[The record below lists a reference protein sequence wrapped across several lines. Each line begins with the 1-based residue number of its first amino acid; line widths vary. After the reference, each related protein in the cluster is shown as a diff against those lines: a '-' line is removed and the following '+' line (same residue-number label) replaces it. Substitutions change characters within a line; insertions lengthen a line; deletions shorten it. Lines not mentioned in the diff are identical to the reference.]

1 MKRSVKKSL
10 QSLIC
15 AMFITSAAQAADHI
29 SIPEM
34 GTAGA
39 RGMTVQTE
47 RLYGEYFMRKARGAG
62 IISYDPVMTEF
73 INSVGQKL
81 VLNANNVYFPFEF
94 FLSADPSLNAA
105 AFLGGKVQVN
115 AGLFHYTDN
124 EDEFASVLAHE
135 ISHITQRHIARFIE
149 EQSDRGAI
157 SIASI
162 IGSIALAILNPTVGA
177 AAFSTSAGLM
187 AQTGINF
194 TRDNEYE
201 ADRIGISVLEKA
213 GYNPMAMSTLFK
225 KLFSM
230 QGNINSA
237 YALLIDH
244 PLSEI
249 RVAEAYNRAKNMP
262 KRNNSTDPNF
272 MFAKARVDVRYMNLK
287 LKEFKE
293 RLLNTEK
300 VNRYYKNYAL
310 SLIYYGEKNY
320 SKAKEYL
327 EKLSSMSSN
336 DFIVD
341 LYTDIDLESGNTSS
355 AIARLRALYSKKPY
369 DSAITINLANAYLK
383 AREGK
388 QAQQVLEKF
397 LQKYPNDSF
406 ASEMLTESFLQQKNK
421 CQAFITHA
429 QTMALK
435 SDYTRAFNS
444 LNDAMHT
451 CKGSYAQIARAQY
464 SKISDQKDFDEKLEK
479 RR

>member
-1 MKRSVKKSL
+1 MKRSLRQNILSVV
-10 QSLIC
+10 C
-15 AMFITSAAQAADHI
+15 AMFFSASAQAADNI
-29 SIPEM
+29 SIPEI
-34 GTAGA
+34 GTAGS

-47 RLYGEYFMRKARGAG
+47 RLYGEYFMRKARGSG
-62 IISYDPVMTEF
+62 IISYDPVMNEF

-81 VLNANNVYFPFEF
+81 IISASNVYFPFEF

-135 ISHITQRHIARFIE
+135 ISHVTQRHIARFIE
-149 EQSDRGAI
+149 EQSDRSAI

-162 IGSIALAILNPTVGA
+162 IGSIAISILNPTVGA
-177 AAFSTSAGLM
+177 AALSTSTGIM
-187 AQTGINF
+187 AQSGINF

-244 PLSEI
+244 PLSEV

-262 KRNNSTDPNF
+262 KRENSTNPNF
-272 MFAKARVDVRYMNLK
+272 MFAKARVDVRYMNLR
-287 LKEFKE
+287 LNDFKD
-293 RLLNTEK
+293 RLLTAEK

-310 SLIYYGEKNY
+310 ALIYYGEKNY
-320 SKAKEYL
+320 SKAREYL
-327 EKLSSMSSN
+327 EKLSSMSTN
-336 DFIVD
+336 DFVVD
-341 LYTDIDLESGNTSS
+341 LYTDIDIESGNADS
-355 AIARLRALYSKKPY
+355 AISRLKSIYNKKPY
-369 DSAITINLANAYLK
+369 DSAIAINLANAYLK
-383 AREGK
+383 AKQGK
-388 QAQQVLEKF
+388 QAQVILEKF

-406 ASEMLTESFLQQKNK
+406 ASELLTESFLLQKNK
-421 CQAFITHA
+421 CQAYITHA
-429 QTMALK
+429 QTMALR

-451 CKGSYAQIARAQY
+451 CKGSFNQIARASY

>member
-1 MKRSVKKSL
+1 MRRSVK
-10 QSLIC
+10 QSI
-15 AMFITSAAQAADHI
+15 ASVVSAVFLSTAVHAADNI

-34 GTAGA
+34 GTAGV
-39 RGMTVQTE
+39 RGMTVQAE

-62 IISYDPVMTEF
+62 AISYDPVMTEF
-73 INSVGQKL
+73 INSVVQKL
-81 VLNANNVYFPFEF
+81 ILSADNVYFPFEF
-94 FLSADPSLNAA
+94 FLSADPTLNAS

-115 AGLFHYTDN
+115 AGLFHYTDS

-162 IGSIALAILNPTVGA
+162 IGSIAIAIINPTVGA
-177 AAFSTSAGLM
+177 AAFSTTAGIM
-187 AQTGINF
+187 SQSGINF

-213 GYNPMAMSTLFK
+213 GYNPMAMSSLFK

-262 KRNNSTDPNF
+262 QRKNSNDPNF
-272 MFAKARVDVRYMNLK
+272 MLAKARVDVRYMNLK
-287 LKEFKE
+287 LNDFKE
-293 RLLNTEK
+293 RLLKAEK
-300 VNRYYKNYAL
+300 VNHYYKNYAL
-310 SLIYYGEKNY
+310 ALIYYGEKNY
-320 SKAKEYL
+320 SKAIDYL
-327 EKLSSMSSN
+327 EKLSSLSSN

-341 LYTDIDLESGNTSS
+341 LYTDIDIERG
-355 AIARLRALYSKKPY
+355 KY
-369 DSAITINLANAYLK
+369 DSAISRLRTIYAKKPFDSAIAVNLANAYLK
-383 AREGK
+383 AKQGK
-388 QAQQVLEKF
+388 QAQAVLEKF

-406 ASEMLTESFLQQKNK
+406 ANEMLTESFLLQKNK
-421 CQAFITHA
+421 CQALITHA
-429 QTMALK
+429 QTLALK
-435 SDYTRAFNS
+435 ADYNKAFNS

-451 CKGSYAQIARAQY
+451 CKGSYSQIARAKFA
-464 SKISDQKDFDEKLEK
+464 KISDQKDFDEKLEK

>member
-1 MKRSVKKSL
+1 MKRSIKKNL
-10 QSLIC
+10 YSLIC
-15 AMFITSAAQAADHI
+15 AMFITSAAQAADNI
-29 SIPEM
+29 FIPEM

-157 SIASI
+157 SIAGI
-162 IGSIALAILNPTVGA
+162 IGSIALAIINPTVGA

-201 ADRIGISVLEKA
+201 ADRIGISVLDKA

-249 RVAEAYNRAKNMP
+249 RVAE
-262 KRNNSTDPNF
+262 
-272 MFAKARVDVRYMNLK
+272 
-287 LKEFKE
+287 
-293 RLLNTEK
+293 
-300 VNRYYKNYAL
+300 
-310 SLIYYGEKNY
+310 
-320 SKAKEYL
+320 
-327 EKLSSMSSN
+327 
-336 DFIVD
+336 
-341 LYTDIDLESGNTSS
+341 
-355 AIARLRALYSKKPY
+355 
-369 DSAITINLANAYLK
+369 
-383 AREGK
+383 
-388 QAQQVLEKF
+388 
-397 LQKYPNDSF
+397 
-406 ASEMLTESFLQQKNK
+406 
-421 CQAFITHA
+421 
-429 QTMALK
+429 
-435 SDYTRAFNS
+435 
-444 LNDAMHT
+444 
-451 CKGSYAQIARAQY
+451 
-464 SKISDQKDFDEKLEK
+464 
-479 RR
+479 